1 MRPPAT
7 ALLTLLAL
15 VAFASNSILTRLA
28 LGTGAMDAATFT
40 TVRLAAG
47 AVVLLAIV
55 RVRGRTAPGDGGR
68 GRLVAPRRR
77 RGLRLLFFQAAAIAR
92 FARGRLVGPLALFA
106 YAAPFTFAYVRIG
119 AATGALLLFG
129 SVQITMIGWG
139 IASGERPRVRAWIG
153 IAAAAAGLAWLVLPS
168 LRRPDPVGSALMVVA
183 GCAWGVYSLAGRK
196 AANALAANARSFA
209 WAVPLALLLKLSLQ
223 LAAPSSMSTSMSAR
237 GFILAAV
244 SGGVTSGV
252 GYAIWYRALRGLSAT
267 QAGIVQLSVPVIAA
281 GGAVAFLGE
290 SVSPRLA
297 IAGAAVIGGVALV
310 LSDRARPRPS

>member
-15 VAFASNSILTRLA
+15 LAFASNSILTRLA
-28 LGTGAMDAATFT
+28 LGTGAMDAASFT

-55 RVRGRTAPGDGGR
+55 RAQAP
-68 GRLVAPRRR
+68 
-77 RGLRLLFFQAAAIAR
+77 AATG
-92 FARGRLVGPLALFA
+92 ARGLVGPLALFA

-139 IASGERPRVRAWIG
+139 IASGERPRVRSWIG

-183 GCAWGVYSLAGRK
+183 GCAWGVYSLTGKK
-196 AANALAANARSFA
+196 ATNALAANARSFA
-209 WAVPLALLLKLSLQ
+209 WTVPLALILNV
-223 LAAPSSMSTSMSAR
+223 AAASSMSVTAR

-297 IAGAAVIGGVALV
+297 VSGAVVIGGLALV
-310 LSDRARPRPS
+310 LSDRARPRPA